1 MTLLEKKKKAAA
13 IAVACFLQQESN
25 KSTSPQNQWGQMG
38 KARMMDGRDF
48 MQRKGRTPGTRK

>member
-25 KSTSPQNQWGQMG
+25 KSTGPQNQWGQMG
-38 KARMMDGRDF
+38 KARIMDGRDF
-48 MQRKGRTPGTRK
+48 MQRKGRNPGPQK

>member
-13 IAVACFLQQESN
+13 IAVACYLQQESN
-25 KSTSPQNQWGQMG
+25 KAINPQSQWGRLG
-38 KARMMDGRDF
+38 KSRMMDGRDF